1 MSRIFDPAT
10 FTMKETDDVPLKPI
24 PGMLYR
30 HDSHP
35 SIWRCTSIE
44 ESRRGNRAM
53 MDIVWCLIG
62 FKPEKLMK
70 TLGAIGKDPTHIQC
84 NLGDNG
90 EFYGW
95 ILVDAVWLG
104 QAYRELT
111 DLIQSEFCQP
121 EK

>member
-1 MSRIFDPAT
+1 
-10 FTMKETDDVPLKPI
+10 
-24 PGMLYR
+24 
-30 HDSHP
+30 
-35 SIWRCTSIE
+35 
-44 ESRRGNRAM
+44 M